1 MATPN
6 RKKRSQTKRPKKYL
20 VMGKYYTRE
29 QLRERIG
36 MHLGEGSV
44 DTVDRYLQE
53 HYGKGKK

>member
-1 MATPN
+1 MTTPK
-6 RKKRSQTKRPKKYL
+6 RKKSNKNKCPKKYL

-29 QLRERIG
+29 QLKERIG
-36 MHLGEGSV
+36 MPLGEGSV